1 MMRLL
6 HWVLAPRTVPALP
19 RTFPRE
25 WGAPPDA
32 ATLAAL
38 GVAEAATHLNH
49 GRVARHHALSR
60 NDSVGKRADK
70 SGRCKV
76 RPTSTVRP

>member
-1 MMRLL
+1 MKLSAPF
-6 HWVLAPRTVPALP
+6 VLI
-19 RTFPRE
+19 
-25 WGAPPDA
+25 
-32 ATLAAL
+32 LAAL